1 MDWLEPLK
9 FDCRLVR
16 TIFIFMNLL
25 MLERT
30 IFIFVVPHEFIDR
43 AVPNSTIG
51 GQINTTFLVEFLL
64 NCGIRGRW

>member
-1 MDWLEPLK
+1 MEVDNHNQIIYPQNVKKYTGSIYEN
-9 FDCRLVR
+9 RSR
-16 TIFIFMNLL
+16 A
-25 MLERT
+25 
-30 IFIFVVPHEFIDR
+30 R